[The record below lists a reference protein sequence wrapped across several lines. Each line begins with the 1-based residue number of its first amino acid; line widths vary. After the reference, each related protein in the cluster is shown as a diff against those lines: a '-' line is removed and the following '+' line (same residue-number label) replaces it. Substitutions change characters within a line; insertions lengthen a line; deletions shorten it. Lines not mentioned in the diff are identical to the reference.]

1 MYSGIH
7 YDATSL
13 APTES
18 ASSEFHQTVFPVCSA
33 PIMLAA
39 EKLASKLRLKKAFTN
54 TTTFDLRCEICGH
67 GLKGEREARQHAKDT
82 GHVQF
87 GEY

>member
-1 MYSGIH
+1 VHFPRFDASRFKGAFLLD

-18 ASSEFHQTVFPVCSA
+18 ASPEFHQTVFPVFSA

-39 EKLASKLRLKKAFTN
+39 EKLASKLRLKKAFTVMPKSRHLHKPLA
-54 TTTFDLRCEICGH
+54 DSMIEH
-67 GLKGEREARQHAKDT
+67 D
-82 GHVQF
+82 HV
-87 GEY
+87 